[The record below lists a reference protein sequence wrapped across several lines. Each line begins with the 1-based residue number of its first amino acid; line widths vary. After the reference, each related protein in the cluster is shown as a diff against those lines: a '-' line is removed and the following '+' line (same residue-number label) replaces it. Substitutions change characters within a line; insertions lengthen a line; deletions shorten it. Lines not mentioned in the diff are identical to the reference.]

1 MGDKKR
7 MMIVNLKNYPEVS
20 GPLAKEIALRCE
32 QISEASGFDIA
43 VAPPAH
49 MLSEM
54 SRLSI
59 KIFAQHADDAQQGA
73 TTGFLV
79 PESLKM
85 SGVSGVILNHS
96 EHRVTEDFVKKMVP
110 RLKATNLIS
119 VVCVADEK
127 ECRKYA
133 RLNPD
138 YIAIEPP
145 ELIGSGKAV
154 SVENPKVIREC
165 AKTIRHVESS
175 SRLLCGA
182 GITTAKDVREA
193 LELGVDGVLVSSAVA
208 KSLDPESVIEELSKQ
223 LWGF

>member
-1 MGDKKR
+1 MESKR
-7 MMIVNLKNYPEVS
+7 IMIVNLKNYQEVA

-32 QISEASGFDIA
+32 QISDASGFDIA
-43 VAPPAH
+43 VAPPTH

-59 KIFAQHADDAQQGA
+59 KIFAQHTDDAQFGA
-73 TTGFLV
+73 TTGFTV

-96 EHRVTEDFVKKMVP
+96 EHRMPEDFVKKMIP

-119 VVCVADEK
+119 VVCVADER
-127 ECRKYA
+127 ECRRYA

-145 ELIGSGKAV
+145 ELIGSGRAV

-165 AKTIRHVESS
+165 AKMIRHVESS

-182 GITTAKDVREA
+182 GITAAKDVKEA
-193 LELGVDGVLVSSAVA
+193 LEIGVDGIIVSSAVA
-208 KSLDPESVIEELSKQ
+208 KAKDPESVIENLSKQ